1 MNNYINFETYL
12 YISPKKLVISVN
24 QKIGFK
30 KIYKQEL
37 IINKKLNQIDF
48 DILNNFL
55 NQNIFK
61 IEKILKSFVKNIYLI
76 IDFDVF
82 FTFAISVKK
91 KNYENSITSNDLI
104 HLLNEAKD
112 QCENTFEKKKIA
124 HIIIDN
130 YKIDKN
136 DYSFLPKNVECS
148 HFSLDIRFICINHNL
163 IKNLEDILKTYQI
176 SLERVV
182 SSNYIK
188 SFFDKN
194 EQDIFAMS
202 KNIIEGC
209 NKNEVFLINKTRK
222 NKGFFEKFFE
232 FFN

>member
-24 QKIGFK
+24 RKIGFK

-91 KNYENSITSNDLI
+91 KKL
-104 HLLNEAKD
+104 
-112 QCENTFEKKKIA
+112 
-124 HIIIDN
+124 
-130 YKIDKN
+130 
-136 DYSFLPKNVECS
+136 
-148 HFSLDIRFICINHNL
+148 
-163 IKNLEDILKTYQI
+163 
-176 SLERVV
+176 
-182 SSNYIK
+182 
-188 SFFDKN
+188 
-194 EQDIFAMS
+194 
-202 KNIIEGC
+202 
-209 NKNEVFLINKTRK
+209 
-222 NKGFFEKFFE
+222 
-232 FFN
+232 